1 MVSLFLT
8 PGGNRSQASSAC
20 LKAPKERMF
29 EGSLAGI
36 VSHLLATREVSRE
49 ELNQLERLIAERK
62 KRK

>member
-1 MVSLFLT
+1 
-8 PGGNRSQASSAC
+8 
-20 LKAPKERMF
+20 MF